1 MVASGH
7 RAPGRDSVVKE
18 LKRLIRPDELAKA
31 LGVAQVT
38 VYSWCRRGLIPH
50 HRLEGVIRF
59 DPDEIDEWLKERR
72 VPARKIHGDLMA
84 ATNKELNNTVISVLK
99 ETPAG
104 ADRRGKGGQHASN
117 FQKKSKSN

>member
-1 MVASGH
+1 M
-7 RAPGRDSVVKE
+7 KE

-59 DPDEIDEWLKERR
+59 DPDEIEEWLKERW
-72 VPARKIHGDLMA
+72 VPARKIHGALVA
-84 ATNKELNNTVISVLK
+84 ATYKELNNTVIPVQK
-99 ETPAG
+99 ETPVG
-104 ADRRGKGGQHASN
+104 ADRRGKGGQHARN
-117 FQKKSKSN
+117 IRKKFKSN